1 MATRPRPGWA
11 EAAEAPL
18 PHKLALSSRSYRRSL
33 HQQQQSKDELDRG
46 TASCHGAPLPV
57 KRGRESLGTAPLAH
71 ARDEAPLG
79 HGRDQGRYEGG
90 RQNKHTRGAG
100 MLAPTQQAHGGSD
113 AKIRHGQVCYSSG
126 GCISA
131 PLEYLVEPDGVLMQ
145 EGQLLMPMSI
155 SQVFDSTYIGEDG
168 SGAKIIVKARILVVG
183 DQLELQELE

>member
-1 MATRPRPGWA
+1 MAKLGVLQKLVTAGLVVVMALALLPVVTVA
-11 EAAEAPL
+11 EEAPKKTSEL
-18 PHKLALSSRSYRRSL
+18 KVSDVKFEEVGRFGQFTYTREL
-33 HQQQQSKDELDRG
+33 HD
-46 TASCHGAPLPV
+46 
-57 KRGRESLGTAPLAH
+57 
-71 ARDEAPLG
+71 
-79 HGRDQGRYEGG
+79 
-90 RQNKHTRGAG
+90 
-100 MLAPTQQAHGGSD
+100 HGGSD

>member
-1 MATRPRPGWA
+1 MMAKLGVLQKLVTAGLVVVMALALLLVVTVA
-11 EAAEAPL
+11 EEAP
-18 PHKLALSSRSYRRSL
+18 K
-33 HQQQQSKDELDRG
+33 KTIELKVSD
-46 TASCHGAPLPV
+46 V
-57 KRGRESLGTAPLAH
+57 KFEEVGRFGQFT
-71 ARDEAPLG
+71 
-79 HGRDQGRYEGG
+79 Y
-90 RQNKHTRGAG
+90 TREFHD
-100 MLAPTQQAHGGSD
+100 HGGSD

>member
-1 MATRPRPGWA
+1 MAKLGVLQKLVTAGLVVVMALALLPVVAVA
-11 EAAEAPL
+11 EEAP
-18 PHKLALSSRSYRRSL
+18 K
-33 HQQQQSKDELDRG
+33 KTIELKVSD
-46 TASCHGAPLPV
+46 V
-57 KRGRESLGTAPLAH
+57 KFEEVGRFGQFT
-71 ARDEAPLG
+71 
-79 HGRDQGRYEGG
+79 Y
-90 RQNKHTRGAG
+90 TREFHD
-100 MLAPTQQAHGGSD
+100 HGGSD